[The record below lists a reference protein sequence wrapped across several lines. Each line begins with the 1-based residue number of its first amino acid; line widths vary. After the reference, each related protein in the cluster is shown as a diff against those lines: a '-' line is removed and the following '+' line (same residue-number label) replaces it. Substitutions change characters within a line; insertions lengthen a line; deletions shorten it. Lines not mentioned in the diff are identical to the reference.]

1 MAWPDDP
8 PPPMRDE
15 VHFGDRRVRCF
26 AERPASVPAIF
37 EAALERNPDGEAL
50 VAGDLRLC
58 YRDLRGLVL
67 RTAAGFAALGVR
79 AGDRVAMLLGN
90 RSEFLST
97 LLAAQ
102 RIGAIAVPLS
112 VREQTPGLRYML
124 AQSGAKVLVHEA
136 ALADRVPEAACLPRL
151 GHRLSVGG
159 AEGAATLER
168 LIAGDAP
175 IPPRHE
181 PGEEDTAVI
190 LYTSGTTGRP
200 KGALLTHLN
209 IVHSVLHYAL
219 AMDLSAR
226 DRSLLAVPA
235 THVTGLVAV
244 LLAMV
249 QAGGCTVMM
258 PAFKVR
264 DFLELAARERITHG
278 ILVPAMYNLCL
289 LEPEFSGF
297 DLGAWRIGGYG
308 GAPMPEATI
317 AGLRALLPGLQLMN
331 LYGATETTSPATMMP
346 AQQTAGRTDS
356 VGLAVPCGELRIMD
370 PAGREAPRGDP
381 GEVWIGGPMVVP
393 GYWREPELTAA
404 AFAGGFWRSGDIG
417 ALDQGG
423 YLRVFD
429 RLKDLINRAG
439 YKVYSAEVENR
450 LCQHPG
456 VLEAAVVARPD
467 PVLGERVQAF
477 VTARAPGLAPEELR
491 AFCAE
496 ALADYKVPDVIT
508 FGAEPLPR
516 NANGKL
522 IKSVLRERA
531 AREAGRCRRR

>member
-8 PPPMRDE
+8 LPPIRE
-15 VHFGDRRVRCF
+15 ELHFGDRRVRCF
-26 AERPASVPAIF
+26 ADRPASVPAMF
-37 EAALERNPDGEAL
+37 EAALERNPDGLAL
-50 VAGDLRLC
+50 VAGDARLS
-58 YRDLRGLVL
+58 YRQLAELVQ
-67 RTAAGFAALGVR
+67 RTAGALAALGVE
-79 AGDRVAMLLGN
+79 AGDRVALLLGN
-90 RSEFLST
+90 RPEFLIT

-112 VREQTPGLRYML
+112 IREQTPGLRYML
-124 AQSGAKVLVHEA
+124 AQSGARVLVHET
-136 ALADRVPEAACLPRL
+136 ALADRLPGEEEL
-151 GHRLSVGG
+151 PDLAHRIAVGDG
-159 AEGAATLER
+159 GTFGD
-168 LIAGDAP
+168 LIASTSR
-175 IPPRHE
+175 PPSRHE
-181 PGEEDTAVI
+181 PNEEDTAVV
-190 LYTSGTTGRP
+190 LYTSGTTGGP
-200 KGALLTHLN
+200 KGAMLTHLN
-209 IVHSVLHYAL
+209 MVHSVLHYAL
-219 AMDLSAR
+219 AMDLGPR

-235 THVTGLVAV
+235 SHVTGLVAV

-249 QAGGCTVMM
+249 QAGGCSVFLRD
-258 PAFKVR
+258 FKAKH
-264 DFLELAARERITHG
+264 FLELAARERITHA

-289 LEPEFSGF
+289 LEPDLADF
-297 DLGAWRIGGYG
+297 DLSAWRIGGYG
-308 GAPMPEATI
+308 GAPMPEASI
-317 AGLRALLPGLQLMN
+317 AKLAEVLPRLRLMN

-346 AQQTAGRTDS
+346 AHHTAGRTDS

-370 PAGREAPRGDP
+370 PAGREVPRGAA

-417 ALDQGG
+417 ALDAGG

-429 RLKDLINRAG
+429 RLKDMINRAG

-467 PVLGERVQAF
+467 PVLGEKVQAF
-477 VTARAPGLAPEELR
+477 VTARDERVGADDLR
-491 AFCAE
+491 AFCAQ

-508 FGAEPLPR
+508 FCVEPLPR

-522 IKSVLRERA
+522 IKSTLRERA
-531 AREAGRCRRR
+531 GREAG